1 MREMSRFW
9 VIVLTP
15 LIIGGS
21 GYMGKD
27 AALAQFPTV
36 GSSAPANVVDPAL
49 PTSVQQAVFHAVAPL
64 AGVSS
69 RELTLK
75 RAVAKIWSDGCLGLS
90 VGDQMCTAVLVK
102 GWEVA
107 VGYQQREWVYRTN
120 ASGQVVVLDPAGGR
134 LSGVVTPPAAKI
146 PANPLPQKREKAVV
160 FRETRSGGF
169 VGLNQALTLYKDGR
183 LLRHMPS
190 DQASGGGQPVLV
202 LPKAQVKAFKK
213 KLESLHFGQFHGL
226 HYEAPSGAADYFTVT
241 LSNGQTTVQY
251 ADIQGA
257 TLPQDLQAIIRE
269 WQTLRATSQQP

>member
-1 MREMSRFW
+1 MREISRFW
-9 VIVLTP
+9 VIILTP

-21 GYMGKD
+21 GYIGKD

-49 PTSVQQAVFHAVAPL
+49 PASVQQAVFQAVARL
-64 AGVSS
+64 AGVPS
-69 RELTLK
+69 RELTLR

-120 ASGQVVVLDPAGGR
+120 SSGQVVVLDPAGGR

-146 PANPLPQKREKAVV
+146 PANPLPQKWERAVV

-269 WQTLRATSQQP
+269 WQTLRAASQQP